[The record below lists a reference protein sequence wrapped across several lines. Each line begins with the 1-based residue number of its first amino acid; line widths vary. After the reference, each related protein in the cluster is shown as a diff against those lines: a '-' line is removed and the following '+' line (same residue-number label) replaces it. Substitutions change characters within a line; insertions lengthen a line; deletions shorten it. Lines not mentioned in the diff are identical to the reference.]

1 MKKKILIL
9 TTLFCAFIGISAAVY
24 NNDKLFEIAKNIE
37 IFTKVYRELN
47 TNYVDDIDPS
57 TLMKTGIDA
66 MVASLDPFTNYWS
79 ETQIESWR
87 YMTEGKY
94 EGIGAVIKSIGNE
107 ITIMETYE
115 NCPAEEAGLK
125 AGDIITQVDGKKLE
139 GIKGDDIGTFLRGVP
154 GSKVTLT
161 IVRPGVS
168 GTKDYT
174 LARGEI
180 KLSNVPYSGMITA
193 EVGYISLITFTQEA
207 GKNVADAL
215 RKLKSENPLLKGVI
229 LDLRDNGG
237 GLLNEAVNVTNVF
250 VPKGIDIVSTRGKVK
265 DWDKSFKTNN
275 TPVDEQIPLVVLINK
290 HSASASEIV
299 SGALQ
304 DLDRGVLIGQRSYGK
319 GLVQQTKETGYNSK
333 IKLTVSKYYIP
344 SGRCIQSVAY
354 KNGEPVEI
362 PDNQRNKFRTK
373 NGRVVLDG
381 GGVAPDIKVD
391 MLEGEAAIKAVID
404 SFVIFKYGTYYV
416 QKNPPVL
423 DPAGFKYTNFDDFLN
438 FVESSAY
445 PFVTETE
452 KNLNELE
459 AASKTDEYYD
469 DIKDK
474 ITALRNQLKNDKRE
488 ILIHHKDQLD
498 KLITKDIVTRYFYQ
512 KGKIINGIQNDDEVK
527 TAIKILT
534 DPSRYKKVL
543 SK

>member
-1 MKKKILIL
+1 MRKKTILLIA
-9 TTLFCAFIGISAAVY
+9 LFGALFGTGAAVY
-24 NNDKLFEIAKNIE
+24 NNDKLFEIARNVE
-37 IFTKVYRELN
+37 IFTKLYRELN

-66 MVASLDPFTNYWS
+66 MVASLDPYTNYWS

-94 EGIGAVIKSIGNE
+94 EGIGAVIKTIGND
-107 ITIMETYE
+107 ITIIETYE

-125 AGDIITQVDGKKLE
+125 AGDIIRQVDGKQL
-139 GIKGDDIGTFLRGVP
+139 GNIKGDDIGIFLRGVP

-161 IVRPGVS
+161 VQRPGVP
-168 GTKDYT
+168 GVKDYT

-180 KLSNVPYSGMITA
+180 KLSNVPYSGMVTP

-207 GKNVADAL
+207 GRNVAAAL
-215 RKLKSENPLLKGVI
+215 RALKEENPTLKGVI

-250 VPKGIDIVSTRGKVK
+250 VPKGLEIVSTRGKVK
-265 DWDKSFKTNN
+265 EWDKSFKTNN
-275 TPVDEQIPLVVLINK
+275 TPVDEEIPLVVLINK
-290 HSASASEIV
+290 FSASASEIV
-299 SGALQ
+299 SGAIQ

-333 IKLTVSKYYIP
+333 VKLTVSKYYIP

-354 KNGEPVEI
+354 KDGEPVDI
-362 PDNQRNKFRTK
+362 PDSQRNKFRTR
-373 NGRVVLDG
+373 NGRQVLDG

-391 MLEGEAAIKAVID
+391 LHGGEAAIKALID
-404 SFVIFKYGTYYV
+404 SFVIFKYGTHYA
-416 QKNPPVL
+416 QKNPPVAH
-423 DPAGFKYTNFDDFLN
+423 PAEFQFTDFEDFLK

-459 AASKTDEYYD
+459 AASKTDEYYES
-469 DIKDK
+469 IKENIATLRGELKKDK
-474 ITALRNQLKNDKRE
+474 RN
-488 ILIHHKDQLD
+488 ILVRHKDQLN
-498 KLITKDIVTRYFYQ
+498 KMITKDIVTRYFFQ
-512 KGKIINGIQNDDEVK
+512 KGKIISGIQNDDEVK
-527 TAIKILT
+527 AAIKILN
-534 DPSRYKKVL
+534 DKGSYKKML
-543 SK
+543 TK